1 MRMSKLKYTVI
12 GLGTF
17 GSTVARELERLGN
30 EVLGIDRNDEH
41 VNRIAEEL
49 SHAVI
54 ADAQDEKVL
63 RELGVAD
70 HDGAVVAIG
79 EDLESNILCTLA
91 LKSLGV
97 PCIWVK
103 AASPV
108 HHRILER
115 LGADRIVNPEHHVGV
130 HVARTMIYPH
140 VLDYIALGGDD
151 YIVELEVPQA
161 LDGQTATTLRLAED
175 YGVGVLAAKREGEPA
190 TTGDLQQRPLRR
202 GDRLVL
208 LGTLA
213 ALRRFSR
220 EKL

>member
-1 MRMSKLKYTVI
+1 MSKLKYTVI

-30 EVLGIDRNDEH
+30 EVLGIDRDEAR
-41 VNRIAEEL
+41 VNQLAEEL

-91 LKSLGV
+91 LKSLELRS
-97 PCIWVK
+97 IWVK

-115 LGADRIVNPEHHVGV
+115 LGADRIVNPEHHVGMQ
-130 HVARTMIYPH
+130 VARTMIYPH

-151 YIVELEVPQA
+151 YIVELEVPAA
-161 LDGQTATTLRLAED
+161 LEGRSAAELKLQEA
-175 YGVGVLAAKREGEPA
+175 YGVTVLASKRGGEPA
-190 TTGDLQQRPLRR
+190 ASGDLIQRPLRQ
-202 GDRLVL
+202 GERLVL

-213 ALRRFSR
+213 GLRRFSR
-220 EKL
+220 EKM

>member
-1 MRMSKLKYTVI
+1 MSKLKYTVI

-30 EVLGIDRNDEH
+30 EVLGIDRKDEN
-41 VNRIAEEL
+41 VSRVAEHL

-103 AASPV
+103 AGSPV
-108 HHRILER
+108 HHRILEK
-115 LGADRIVNPEHHVGV
+115 LGADRIINPEQHMGV

-151 YIVELEVPQA
+151 YVVELEVPEQ
-161 LDGQTATTLRLAED
+161 LDGQSIVELKLKDD
-175 YGVGVLAAKREGEPA
+175 YGVSVLASKREGESA
-190 TTGDLQQRPLRR
+190 TASDVEQRPLKR
-202 GDRLVL
+202 GERLVL
-208 LGTLA
+208 LGTLG